1 MSTERASEAAI
12 LVSVSSTLRTVVMPA
27 LDGGT
32 SDAGGADD
40 AVRTSVVQLIG
51 IVEHASKRLPDPG
64 RRRLAELQ
72 AALDRLA
79 ANDIVVASG
88 PGEPLAIAS
97 AALVASVGRSD
108 IAADQVRAVLH
119 PVLVEQLD
127 EELAST
133 MPLID
138 AFRGRLRD
146 A

>member
-1 MSTERASEAAI
+1 MSTGRASEAAI
-12 LVSVSSTLRTVVMPA
+12 LVSVSSTLRAVVMPA
-27 LDGGT
+27 LDGG
-32 SDAGGADD
+32 AGGADD
-40 AVRTSVVQLIG
+40 AVRTSVVQLISL
-51 IVEHASKRLPDPG
+51 VEHASRRLPDPG
-64 RRRLAELQ
+64 QLRLAELQ

-79 ANDIVVASG
+79 ANDIVAASG
-88 PGEPLAIAS
+88 PGEPLGVAS

-108 IAADQVRAVLH
+108 VAADEVRAVLRT
-119 PVLVEQLD
+119 VLVTQLD

>member
-1 MSTERASEAAI
+1 M
-12 LVSVSSTLRTVVMPA
+12 SVSSTLRAVVMPA

-32 SDAGGADD
+32 GDARGADD
-40 AVRTSVVQLIG
+40 AVRTSVVQLISL
-51 IVEHASKRLPDPG
+51 VEHASRRLPDPG
-64 RRRLAELQ
+64 QRRRAELQ
-72 AALDRLA
+72 AALDRMA
-79 ANDIVVASG
+79 ANDIVAASR

-108 IAADQVRAVLH
+108 TDADEVRAVLY
-119 PVLVEQLD
+119 PVLVTQLD